1 MTCCVFSMASV
12 AKAFT
17 LGFFDCASASLL
29 SAIANR
35 STPPILS
42 TRSGL
47 KNGLFRAGKSGTVDA
62 FALPESSA
70 DVGVGPPLVA
80 FSQPVRPMP
89 QIRST
94 ASVALNVSRKVIISD
109 SYGVDFVAASAASGN
124 RHCPRAPPQNRD
136 LFRPAR
142 KGKRVTMG
150 PMSDLRVVEMGSLIA
165 GPFCG
170 QILGDF
176 GAEVVKLEDP
186 KSGDPMRQWGRS
198 LPGGHSPWWPVI
210 GRNKKSVTL
219 DLRSREGQSLARTL
233 INRADVVIEN
243 FRPGTME
250 KWDLSYES
258 LAADNPGLIMARV
271 SGFGQ
276 TGPYAGRAGY
286 GLIGE
291 AMGGLRAITGEA
303 DRPPARAGVSIGD
316 SLAAVHAVM
325 GILMALHARRSS
337 GRGQIVDAAIY
348 ESVLAMME
356 NMITE
361 YDITGYV
368 RERSGSIL
376 PGIAPSNVY
385 PAAGGEMILIGGN
398 GDNVFRRLAAI
409 MGRPEL
415 AEDPRFV
422 SPRRQGRE
430 PDHS

>member
-1 MTCCVFSMASV
+1 
-12 AKAFT
+12 
-17 LGFFDCASASLL
+17 
-29 SAIANR
+29 
-35 STPPILS
+35 
-42 TRSGL
+42 
-47 KNGLFRAGKSGTVDA
+47 
-62 FALPESSA
+62 
-70 DVGVGPPLVA
+70 
-80 FSQPVRPMP
+80 
-89 QIRST
+89 
-94 ASVALNVSRKVIISD
+94 
-109 SYGVDFVAASAASGN
+109 
-124 RHCPRAPPQNRD
+124 
-136 LFRPAR
+136 
-142 KGKRVTMG
+142 MG

-176 GAEVVKLEDP
+176 GAEVVKLEEP
-186 KSGDPMRQWGRS
+186 KNGDTMRQWGRS
-198 LPGGHSPWWPVI
+198 LPQGQSPWWPVI

-219 DLRSREGQSLARTL
+219 DLRSPEGQSLARTL
-233 INRADVVIEN
+233 IRRADVVIEN

-250 KWDLSYES
+250 KWGLSYET

-325 GILMALHARRSS
+325 GILMALHARRAS
-337 GRGQIVDAAIY
+337 GRGQVVDAAIY

-356 NMITE
+356 NMVTE

-368 RERSGSIL
+368 RQRSGSIL

-385 PAAGGEMILIGGN
+385 PTAGGELILIGGN
-398 GDNVFRRLAAI
+398 GDNVFRRFTRI

-415 AEDPRFV
+415 ADDPRFV
-422 SPRRQGRE
+422 SHGDRGANQAVLDEIIAAWTRGQGLEPLLLLLEGEGVPCGRIYTAPDMLTDPQFAARE
-430 PDHS
+430 AIVSVDHPVFGPVRMQNVFPKLSVTPGEVRWPGPPLGAHTEAVLRDWAGVAPDAFADLAARGVV